1 MHSKACTSLVV
12 KAERKSDMPSEA
24 ATTDFFAR
32 PRLAPTLLQ
41 TAHLVSIK
49 AKKRRCSQIVA
60 GADSREKELTA
71 TREFLEIYGRK
82 NADTEA

>member
-1 MHSKACTSLVV
+1 MAYRYVMLQPLQATRPLPHKLLTHAALHGDGVV
-12 KAERKSDMPSEA
+12 SS
-24 ATTDFFAR
+24 
-32 PRLAPTLLQ
+32 
-41 TAHLVSIK
+41 LVSIK